1 MPHYVPAGLSAGD
14 AKNKRTMIHF
24 LRSLSVL
31 PLLWGLSFPVAA
43 QEIMVSDEFQLR
55 SDLDYALIGEL
66 KGRVLLFRDLQN
78 SFEVQAYDQNMRSSW
93 TKELALKKRAP
104 EVLAINTI
112 GDEFTI
118 VYKHRKGGETTIRT
132 HRYDASAN
140 LIDSLTI
147 VDLGYLF
154 FTPDFTVVRSEDRSK
169 LLIYYVE
176 KQRILRAHVFDNV
189 QMKLLWSRSFEPD
202 DYRWAEDILHV
213 DVDNKG
219 VMHYVIEKD
228 NYRAQRKSSSFDIY
242 QYPVGESDLLNF
254 HEVELKEDL
263 NIYDL
268 YFRYDNQNN
277 RLTAGGFY
285 YYNSSSRAEGYF
297 FFTYPDQAMQ
307 HIVSY
312 HKFSESF
319 VETIIG
325 KDIRKNRGLE
335 EVKIQ
340 DVVLRQD
347 GGILIIGEEA
357 RNFQRRLASTNRMVY
372 DGVARSITDFYYNDI
387 FTLCLHPDGKLD
399 WEKIMHKKQYSQD
412 DFGVFSSFFL
422 FKNPASLRF
431 IFNDEIKLEN
441 TVSQYALFSSG
452 RTDRTSLLSTTNLN
466 LRLRFRDAVQI
477 SPTKILVP
485 SERRNRVR
493 IARIELD

>member
-1 MPHYVPAGLSAGD
+1 MIRLFSYLFVLPLIAGLS
-14 AKNKRTMIHF
+14 
-24 LRSLSVL
+24 VL
-31 PLLWGLSFPVAA
+31 GTA
-43 QEIMVSDEFQLR
+43 QEIMVSDEFQMR
-55 SDLDYALIGEL
+55 SDLDYTLIGEL
-66 KGRVLLFRDLQN
+66 EERVLLFRDLQN

-93 TKELALKKRAP
+93 SKELELKKRAP
-104 EVLAINTI
+104 EVLALNTI
-112 GDEFTI
+112 DNEFTVI
-118 VYKHRKGGETTIRT
+118 YKHRKGGEATIRA

-140 LIDSLTI
+140 LIDSMVI
-147 VDLGYLF
+147 VDMGYLF

-176 KQRILRAHVFDNV
+176 KQRILRAHLFDNLN
-189 QMKLLWSRSFEPD
+189 MKLLWSKSLEPD
-202 DYRWAEDILHV
+202 DYRWAEDILHL
-213 DVDNKG
+213 DVDNRG
-219 VMHYVIEKD
+219 VMHLVIEKD
-228 NYRAQRKSSSFDIY
+228 NFRARRKSSNFDIY
-242 QYPVGESDLLNF
+242 QYPAGEEGLLNF

-263 NIYDL
+263 SIYDL
-268 YFRYDNQNN
+268 YFQYDNRNQQ
-277 RLTAGGFY
+277 LTAGGFY
-285 YYNSSSRAEGYF
+285 YYNNSSRAEGYF
-297 FFTYPDQAMQ
+297 FFTYPDQAMR
-307 HIVSY
+307 HLVTY
-312 HKFSESF
+312 HKFTKSF
-319 VETIIG
+319 VETIVG
-325 KDIRKNRGLE
+325 KEIRKNRGLE

-372 DGVARSITDFYYNDI
+372 DGVARNITDFYFNDI
-387 FTLCLHPDGKLD
+387 FALCLHPDGTLD

-422 FKNPASLRF
+422 FKNPGSLRF
-431 IFNDEIKLEN
+431 IFNDEIKMEN

-477 SPTKILVP
+477 SPSRILVP

>member
-1 MPHYVPAGLSAGD
+1 
-14 AKNKRTMIHF
+14 
-24 LRSLSVL
+24 
-31 PLLWGLSFPVAA
+31 
-43 QEIMVSDEFQLR
+43 MVSDEFQLR
-55 SDLDYALIGEL
+55 SDLDYTLIGEL

-93 TKELALKKRAP
+93 SKELELKKRAP
-104 EVLAINTI
+104 EILAINNI
-112 GDEFTI
+112 ADEFTI
-118 VYKHRKGGETTIRT
+118 VYRHRKGGETTIRA

-140 LIDSLTI
+140 LIDSTI
-147 VDLGYLF
+147 VVDLGYIF

-169 LLIYYVE
+169 LLVYYVE
-176 KQRILRAHVFDNV
+176 KQRILRAHAFDNKR
-189 QMKLLWSRSFEPD
+189 MEPLWSKSLEPD

-213 DVDNKG
+213 DIDNRG
-219 VMHYVIEKD
+219 TMHLVIEKD
-228 NYRAQRKSSSFDIY
+228 NYRARRKSSNFDIY
-242 QYPVGESDLLNF
+242 QYPASEEGLLNF

-268 YFRYDNQNN
+268 FFRYDNVNN
-277 RLTAGGFY
+277 RLSAGGFY
-285 YYNSSSRAEGYF
+285 YYNNSSRAEGYF
-297 FFTYPDQAMQ
+297 FFTYPDRSVQ

-312 HKFSESF
+312 QKFTKSF

-325 KDIRKNRGLE
+325 KEVRKNRGLE

-372 DGVARSITDFYYNDI
+372 DGIARNITDFYFNDI
-387 FTLCLHPDGKLD
+387 FALCMAPDGKLD

-422 FKNPASLRF
+422 FKNPAGLRF
-431 IFNDEIKLEN
+431 IFNDEIKMEN